1 MARLFL
7 TLFIPVFLVI
17 ILFVFAVDVLPE
29 ILLKNTAQQ
38 AARESFEGT
47 ISLLDERISEVESA
61 QLESEL
67 KKLQKNFEY
76 EINLVKLGDLDLKQ
90 HERRDLMSGKFV
102 IFENDKADYF
112 YVLSSLNQYAWKLQ
126 VEQTETE
133 DYRRLAAG
141 TRHLLEMRFSGIPE
155 NKWNQEVRTL
165 NNIFGFPI
173 SLMKSNETEL
183 KDEALKQLK
192 AGETV
197 ALDYDEHNE
206 RYYFRLLNSDY
217 VLKAGPLHDP
227 AVIRFL
233 PYVLLAMLAF
243 MIGLAVWLWLRPVWR
258 DLRGLNDAAEDFG
271 ESNLNT
277 RIKFHKRSPIKMIVK
292 SFNDMAAR
300 VEQLI
305 SSHEELTNAVSHE
318 LRTPV
323 SRLRFS
329 LDMMEKTSDESD
341 RNRYIQEMNTDI
353 EELDELLGELLSYA
367 RVDRLQTEIKFVP
380 VMVQEWF
387 DIQVERWARQQK
399 DISVEGITDALPQ
412 SAVLCMEPK
421 LMARALGNLLQNA
434 CRYAKGNVYA
444 HLSQNTD
451 YFQLSVDDDGPGIP
465 EEYRGKVFDA
475 FTRVDVS
482 RDRQSGGF
490 GLGLAIVSRIAE
502 WHGGD
507 VQVMQSSLGGAR
519 FVLRWPISS

>member
-1 MARLFL
+1 MARFFL
-7 TLFIPVFLVI
+7 TLFIPVFLAI
-17 ILFVFAVDVLPE
+17 ILFFFAVDNLPD

-38 AARESFEGT
+38 ATRESFKGT
-47 ISLLDERISEVESA
+47 ISLLDERISGMEPA

-67 KKLQKNFEY
+67 KKLQRNFEY
-76 EINLVKLGDLDLKQ
+76 EINLVKLDELDLQQ

-102 IFENDKADYF
+102 LFENDKAGYF
-112 YVLSSLNQYAWKLQ
+112 YVLSSQNQYAWELQ
-126 VEQTETE
+126 VGQTETE
-133 DYRRLAAG
+133 DYQRLAAG
-141 TRHLLEMRFSGIPE
+141 TRHLVEIRFSGIPE
-155 NKWNQEVRTL
+155 NKWNQEVSTL
-165 NNIFGFPI
+165 NDIFGFPVL
-173 SLMKSNETEL
+173 LMKISETEL
-183 KDEALKQLK
+183 EGKQLKQLV

-197 ALDYDEHNE
+197 ALDYEEHHE

-217 VLKAGPLHDP
+217 VLKAGPIRDP

-233 PYVLLAMLAF
+233 PYVLLTILAF

-258 DLRGLNDAAEDFG
+258 DLRGLNEAAEGFG
-271 ESNLNT
+271 DGSLNT
-277 RIKFHKRSPIKMIVK
+277 RIQFHKRSPVKMIVR
-292 SFNDMAAR
+292 SFNAMAAR
-300 VEQLI
+300 IEQLI

-329 LDMMEKTSDESD
+329 LDMMEKTSDDSD

-367 RVDRLQTEIKFVP
+367 RVDRLQSEIKFAP
-380 VMVQEWF
+380 VVMQEWF
-387 DIQVERWARQQK
+387 DAQIERWARQQK
-399 DISVEGITDALPQ
+399 DVSVEGITDALPQ

-434 CRYAKGNVYA
+434 CRYAKENVYA
-444 HLSQNTD
+444 RLSQNTH
-451 YFQLSVDDDGPGIP
+451 YFQLSVDDDGAGIP
-465 EEYRGKVFDA
+465 EEHRGKVFDA

-519 FVLRWPISS
+519 FVLRWPISN